1 MTSPLFAVHF
11 ATTGYLVGLRSLVP
25 RVPYPLMASVGLE
38 PFARRSRRPE
48 QERKEPIGD
57 RSPARRRAALA
68 IVRVD
73 QLISRSSNDITSV
86 SCCECISS

>member
-1 MTSPLFAVHF
+1 MTSLLFVGHF
-11 ATTGYLVGLRSLVP
+11 AATGYLVGLRSSVQ

-38 PFARRSRRPE
+38 QFAQSSRRPE
-48 QERKEPIGD
+48 PERKERIGD